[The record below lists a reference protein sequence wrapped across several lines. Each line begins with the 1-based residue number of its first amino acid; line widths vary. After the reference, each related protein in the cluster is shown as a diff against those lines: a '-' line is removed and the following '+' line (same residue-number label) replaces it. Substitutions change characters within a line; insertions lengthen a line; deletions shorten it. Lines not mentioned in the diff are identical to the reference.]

1 MAACKTCSRKRPHP
15 EGVHLRELPP
25 CFYVRLRE
33 KRSYTDKK
41 VLCCGIF
48 KCYFINIIDGYTF
61 SHLLLFFQTMFLSF
75 LQVKVLFSS
84 ACFALLCVTGWSC
97 FDTEAHSKFY
107 FNVPS
112 MEFWL
117 QIHQGTLIN
126 LFSLFNVAC
135 LMKWILLL
143 TFVCCCQMLATQFLT
158 WARYDKN
165 EFTSSWNPS
174 MNQ

>member
-1 MAACKTCSRKRPHP
+1 MLVLHC
-15 EGVHLRELPP
+15 
-25 CFYVRLRE
+25 YVWLVE
-33 KRSYTDKK
+33 V
-41 VLCCGIF
+41 VLIQ
-48 KCYFINIIDGYTF
+48 KPIT
-61 SHLLLFFQTMFLSF
+61 
-75 LQVKVLFSS
+75 
-84 ACFALLCVTGWSC
+84 
-97 FDTEAHSKFY
+97 SKFY

-126 LFSLFNVAC
+126 LFSLFSVAC

-174 MNQ
+174 MNQWLIRKGPTKTDNYVQAHKTSQRINEKQCVAQTWNLDMLHMLWFNFFLGLNLFSFV